1 MAAGHIS
8 NGEFFTQLAS
18 LIEKTQKK
26 GHGSVHLT
34 QKRLSYESTPAP
46 SKDDPLADLNPAA
59 SLPILVRVSDGNTQ
73 SKDRVKNKDHI
84 KFATVVQPDELET
97 FFTRYAEVCKV
108 GMQSLRKRDRS
119 KRKKTKKGGPKGTE
133 VKG

>member
-1 MAAGHIS
+1 MASGHIS

-34 QKRLSYESTPAP
+34 QKRLSYETTAAP

-59 SLPILVRVSDGNTQ
+59 PLPILVRVSDGNTQ
-73 SKDRVKNKDHI
+73 SQDRVKNKDPV
-84 KFATVVQPDELET
+84 KFATVVQADELET
-97 FFTRYAEVCKV
+97 FFARYAEVCKV

-119 KRKKTKKGGPKGTE
+119 KRKKTKKGGAKGAE
-133 VKG
+133 AKG